1 MPTVGICNAIW
12 WVFVDTGTINRPLRL
27 RGGRGETW
35 GTINKNNEMVT
46 QIYGNEHSVRRRG
59 RFIAPVLQSEPNGFN
74 VAKWYETQRHFMQL
88 RGYGMMYCNANGGN
102 MQRHLVG
109 VRGRGHDKSA
119 PTPTEWTWKNISTN
133 NHVWFIYHT
142 KCISA
147 NTPQYSFIAQMY
159 GSEHSARRRGRFIA
173 PVFQSKP
180 NGFNVAKWCET
191 QRHFMQLRGYDTMN
205 CNINDGNMQR
215 HFVIIRAHSHHK

>member
-1 MPTVGICNAIW
+1 MIRNA
-12 WVFVDTGTINRPLRL
+12 T
-27 RGGRGETW
+27 
-35 GTINKNNEMVT
+35 
-46 QIYGNEHSVRRRG
+46 
-59 RFIAPVLQSEPNGFN
+59 
-74 VAKWYETQRHFMQL
+74 HFMQL
-88 RGYGMMYCNANGGN
+88 RGCDTMNCNINDGN

-180 NGFNVAKWCET
+180 NGFNVAK
-191 QRHFMQLRGYDTMN
+191 
-205 CNINDGNMQR
+205 
-215 HFVIIRAHSHHK
+215 